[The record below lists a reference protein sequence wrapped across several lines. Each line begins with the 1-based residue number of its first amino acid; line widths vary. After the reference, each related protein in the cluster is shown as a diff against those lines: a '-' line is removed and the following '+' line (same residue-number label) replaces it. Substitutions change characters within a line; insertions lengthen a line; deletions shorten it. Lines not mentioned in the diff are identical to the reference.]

1 MTDKKKPRPPA
12 TGRRGRVL
20 VVDDEPGIGSAV
32 RRLLSREHEVIVLT
46 SAREARDRIAK
57 GERFDA
63 IVCDLM
69 MPEMT
74 GMDLHAELVA
84 TAPEQAERM
93 ILLTG
98 GAYTDRA
105 AEFLRSV
112 PNARVEKPFDPDA
125 LREVVRGVVK

>member
-1 MTDKKKPRPPA
+1 MTDKKKPRLPV

-32 RRLLSREHEVIVLT
+32 RRLLSREHEVVVLT
-46 SAREARDRIAK
+46 SAREARDRIAQ

-74 GMDLHAELVA
+74 GMDLHAELVE
-84 TAPEQAERM
+84 TAPDQAERM

-98 GAYTDRA
+98 GAFTERA
-105 AEFLRSV
+105 VHFLASV
-112 PNARVEKPFDPDA
+112 PNARVEKPFEPDA
-125 LREVVRGVVK
+125 LRQVVRGVVR